1 MTISSLLKN
10 GIADVWEQIQEF
22 IVASGEQLTINRKTQ
37 YDKWLWSYLQ
47 NQIYYEIQNLKEN
60 NPLILKIQ
68 EDVKE
73 KRISIRTA
81 ANSILQEYKKS

>member
-1 MTISSLLKN
+1 M
-10 GIADVWEQIQEF
+10 EQIKKFMQ
-22 IVASGEQLTINRKTQ
+22 ASGEQLIINRKMQ

-60 NPLILKIQ
+60 NPPFKIQ

-73 KRISIRTA
+73 KNLNQNCGKHYTRGV
-81 ANSILQEYKKS
+81 